1 MLEVR
6 IFWLQSREVQDYDI
20 VFECIKNLPQKYK
33 KVIVLYYFNS
43 FTVKDISMILDIK
56 ESTIKKQLERGREK
70 LKDMMEGV
78 YEIR

>member
-1 MLEVR
+1 
-6 IFWLQSREVQDYDI
+6 
-20 VFECIKNLPQKYK
+20 
-33 KVIVLYYFNS
+33 
-43 FTVKDISMILDIK
+43 MILDIK